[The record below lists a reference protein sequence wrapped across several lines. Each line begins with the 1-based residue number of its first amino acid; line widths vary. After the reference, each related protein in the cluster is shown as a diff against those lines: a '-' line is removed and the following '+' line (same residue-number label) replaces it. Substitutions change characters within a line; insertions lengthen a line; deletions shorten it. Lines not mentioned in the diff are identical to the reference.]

1 MMTVWS
7 ADNPEFFAGQV
18 VGNGHCVAFVRTA
31 GALPH
36 TSLWRRGDRVRLMAP
51 GDLPKGLVIATF
63 DPDGRYG
70 NHTDGRSH
78 VAVLLARQDD
88 GLLVYDQWVGHP
100 VAQRLIRYKGGQGD
114 AVNDGDAYAVVVTDG
129 AAGATA

>member
-1 MMTVWS
+1 MIWV
-7 ADNPEFFAGQV
+7 AEHPERYAGTV
-18 VGNGHCVAFVRTA
+18 VGNGHCVAFIRTA
-31 GALPH
+31 ASAPH

-78 VAVLLARQDD
+78 AAVLLARQDD
-88 GLLVYDQWVGHP
+88 GLLVLDQWVGHP
-100 VAQRLIRYKGGQGD
+100 VAQRLIRWRAGAGN
-114 AVNDGDAYAVVVTDG
+114 AVNDGDAYAVVTDG